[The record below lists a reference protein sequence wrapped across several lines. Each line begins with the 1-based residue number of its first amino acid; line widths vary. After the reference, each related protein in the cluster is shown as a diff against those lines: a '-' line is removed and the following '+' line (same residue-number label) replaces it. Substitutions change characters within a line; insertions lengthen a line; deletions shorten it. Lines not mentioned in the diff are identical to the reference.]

1 MPEDIGIYKLEITLT
16 DNGEIPKKSSYSLTL
31 NVTTAIT
38 VKTDNITSITDDLST
53 PQKDIDEYFLFN
65 KEFQA
70 KIRSI

>member
-38 VKTDNITSITDDLST
+38 IETDN
-53 PQKDIDEYFLFN
+53 
-65 KEFQA
+65 QA
-70 KIRSI
+70 LNSD